1 MDDQEI
7 AVKRL
12 SKISIQ
18 GADEFKN
25 EVLLIARLQHKNLVK
40 LVGFCSEEQEKIL
53 IYEYVSNKSLNY
65 FLFGLSP
72 LN

>member
-7 AVKRL
+7 AVKIL

-18 GADEFKN
+18 GVDEFKN
-25 EVLLIARLQHKNLVK
+25 EVFLIARLQHKNLVK

-65 FLFGLSP
+65 LLFGLSP